1 MRPFRS
7 RRGALAG
14 GAGASEVVGAESLAG
29 VKGAASGGRVRRIGG
44 ASTPSKGENDATVT
58 AALAAVEDSVGVPD
72 AEMETRPAEAGGV
85 EDTVGADTVGAA
97 VAGAGGLA
105 SMAWV
110 ANGSGSATSAASAR
124 RDRSGPDRAAGVG
137 VGSPE
142 AARMRSMIWS
152 LRARVGGL

>member
-1 MRPFRS
+1 M
-7 RRGALAG
+7 
-14 GAGASEVVGAESLAG
+14 
-29 VKGAASGGRVRRIGG
+29 RRIGG

-72 AEMETRPAEAGGV
+72 AEMEARPAEAGGV
-85 EDTVGADTVGAA
+85 EDTVGADTVGADTVGAA